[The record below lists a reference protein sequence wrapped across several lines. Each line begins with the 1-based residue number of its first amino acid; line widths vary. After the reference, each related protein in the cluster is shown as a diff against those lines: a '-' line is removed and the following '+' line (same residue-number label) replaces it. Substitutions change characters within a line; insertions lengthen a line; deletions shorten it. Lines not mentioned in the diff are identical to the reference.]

1 MMVGCNFEQFGRVL
15 QPMDFIQH
23 DALADQTVE
32 KALWIKHHAANPREF
47 TVEIFNFGEILT
59 KAGFSNPPHASEPN
73 DGSLLPCAFEQFQPE
88 SPVYHT
94 KLYLHIVAP
103 NATAFS
109 NRIPCNLYPP
119 SGLRLLRQLRPPRTG
134 GRRFL

>member
-1 MMVGCNFEQFGRVL
+1 V
-15 QPMDFIQH
+15 DFIQH

-59 KAGFSNPPHASEPN
+59 KAGFSNPPHASEP
-73 DGSLLPCAFEQFQPE
+73 DDRSLLPCTLEQFQPE

-94 KLYLHIVAP
+94 KL
-103 NATAFS
+103 
-109 NRIPCNLYPP
+109 
-119 SGLRLLRQLRPPRTG
+119 
-134 GRRFL
+134 

>member
-32 KALWIKHHAANPREF
+32 KALGIKHHAANPREF

-59 KAGFSNPPHASEPN
+59 KVGFPNSPHASEPD
-73 DGSLLPCAFEQFQPE
+73 DGALLPRAFEQFKPE
-88 SPVYHT
+88 LSVYHS
-94 KLYLHIVAP
+94 KLYPHIVAL
-103 NATAFS
+103 NANA
-109 NRIPCNLYPP
+109 LA
-119 SGLRLLRQLRPPRTG
+119 GHE
-134 GRRFL
+134 RFLAERS

>member
-1 MMVGCNFEQFGRVL
+1 
-15 QPMDFIQH
+15 MDFIQH

-59 KAGFSNPPHASEPN
+59 KAGFSNAPHASEP
-73 DGSLLPCAFEQFQPE
+73 DDRSLLPCAFEQFQPE

-94 KLYLHIVAP
+94 KLYLHMVAP
-103 NATAFS
+103 NATAFCS
-109 NRIPCNLYPP
+109 ASRERLY
-119 SGLRLLRQLRPPRTG
+119 R
-134 GRRFL
+134 